1 VKILSLRLA
10 GFGPYRDEQFIDF
23 EAFDEAGIFL
33 ITGKTGAGKSSILD
47 AICYALYNGVP
58 RYDGTQQK
66 LRSDHCAPDDP
77 TYVEVVFTVGETYY
91 RVIRSPEYEKPKKR
105 GTGLTTSPPT
115 AELARRVGDQW
126 EGMSARPVDVGK
138 DLVEL
143 LGLTK
148 DQFLQVILLAQNR
161 FQQFLKSS
169 NDDRQAVLRTLFGT
183 ERFLTFENSIADRRK
198 QLELRVG
205 ASATAVSELGGQFA
219 HVLQL
224 DEEAIAPFEG
234 TAVGAEL
241 FTADWFGAGL
251 ADLDERCAAAESD
264 AERADLVLQAVE
276 AESRRLSELRRL
288 QRRRDATTATL
299 AGLAENAAQIDLSR
313 VVLEAGRR
321 AATVWPHITA
331 HNEATASLDSAKAI
345 EARSRAAWEQFGPAD
360 ISPSALSAAID
371 GLTRLVGSLD
381 EASADERRL
390 PTVQKELTEAEA
402 RVARTDVAI
411 AAASDVLETLPAEL
425 DALAASLE
433 GAKLAAAG
441 QPELLETTRRISAEL
456 DSAELADTLEIAKT
470 AADQSELTAGRA
482 HASAVL
488 AHQSLMEQRLS
499 GHAFELAAALVDGVP
514 CSVCGSLDH
523 PAPATTDTTP
533 VTQLDI
539 DEARENVDLLRAQLD
554 AATTE
559 RARIA
564 TQLIEA
570 RTRTG
575 GKTADE
581 LSAKLD
587 SARQSLDAARS
598 AGERAVSLE
607 NDLATVRRQLD
618 AARVELEKLRLERE
632 SLAETATERRT
643 VRDGVVAR
651 IDAQRADFDS
661 IADRLRRLD
670 SERIAARNLDAAIDT
685 VRAAEAALATAK
697 AALTVQ
703 LAEHDFADTDAAT
716 DARLSPVELRAVETA
731 ILEHDQSVATAKSI
745 LAEPELQGLPTQ
757 PVDLT
762 ATEEATIAARD
773 ARDEALRATTTLA
786 ERSKDAARIARSAI
800 AQLAASAALHE
811 EYAEVRGLANTLQ
824 GKEPNTMRMRLENYV
839 LAAQLEQIVAAA
851 NLRLRVMTGGR
862 FSLEHDDSVQYRNTA
877 SGLGLSILDEH
888 TGRSRA
894 THSLSGGETFLA
906 SLALALGL
914 AEVVTNQAGG
924 IQLDT
929 LFIDEGF
936 GSLDDETLEVA
947 MSTLDGLRAGGRTI
961 GLISHVGSMKEQI
974 HAKLHVV
981 VDEHGTSRVTST
993 VA

>member
-1 VKILSLRLA
+1 MKILSLRLA

-23 EAFDEAGIFL
+23 EKFDEAGIFL

-58 RYDGTQQK
+58 RYDGAQQK

-77 TYVEVVFTVGETYY
+77 TFVEVVFTVGETDY
-91 RVIRSPEYEKPKKR
+91 RVIRSPQYEKPKKR
-105 GTGLTTSPPT
+105 GLGLTTSAPT
-115 AELARRVGDQW
+115 AELSRRVGDSW

-183 ERFLTFENSIADRRK
+183 ERFLLLENSIAERRK
-198 QLELRVG
+198 ELEARVG
-205 ASATAVSELGGQFA
+205 ASATAVSEFGGRFA
-219 HVLQL
+219 HTLQL
-224 DEEAIAPFEG
+224 DEDAIAPFEG
-234 TAVGAEL
+234 TAIGAEL
-241 FTADWFGAGL
+241 FTADWFQTGL
-251 ADLDERCAAAESD
+251 ADLEQRCSVAESD
-264 AERADLVLQAVE
+264 ADRADLVLQSIE
-276 AESRRLSELRRL
+276 AESKRLTELRRL
-288 QRRRDATTATL
+288 QLRRDAAEMTL
-299 AGLAENAAQIDLSR
+299 AGLAEHAAQIELSR
-313 VVLEAGRR
+313 GTLEAARR
-321 AATVWPHITA
+321 AATVWPHVTA
-331 HNEATASLDSAKAI
+331 HTEATAALEAAKAV
-345 EARSRAAWEQFGPAD
+345 EAASRATWQQFGPPD
-360 ISPSALSAAID
+360 ITLSALSESID
-371 GLTRLVGSLD
+371 ELTRLLGSLD

-390 PTVQKELTEAEA
+390 PTVQRELADAET
-402 RVARTDVAI
+402 RVLRSDTAI
-411 AAASDVLETLPAEL
+411 STGSDALETLPAEIE
-425 DALAASLE
+425 AIAASLE
-433 GAKLAAAG
+433 TARLAAAAE
-441 QPELLETTRRISAEL
+441 PELLETTKRISAEL
-456 DSAELADTLEIAKT
+456 DSAQLADTLEIANA
-470 AADQSELTAGRA
+470 AADQRELAAGRA
-482 HASAVL
+482 HTTAVL

-514 CSVCGSLDH
+514 CAVCGSLDH
-523 PAPATTDTTP
+523 PEPARTDATP

-539 DEARENVDLLRAQLD
+539 DEARENADLLREQLD
-554 AATTE
+554 AATAE
-559 RARIA
+559 RSRIA
-564 TQLIEA
+564 TQLVEA

-575 GKTADE
+575 GSTADE

-598 AGERAVSLE
+598 AGERASILE
-607 NDLATVRRQLD
+607 TELAGAQLRL
-618 AARVELEKLRLERE
+618 ASARVELDELRLERA
-632 SLAETATERRT
+632 SLAETVTERRT
-643 VRDGVVAR
+643 VRDGLVTR
-651 IDAQRADFDS
+651 IDAQRGEFDTV
-661 IADRLRRLD
+661 ADRLGRLD
-670 SERIAARNLDAAIDT
+670 SERAAARDLEAAIDA
-685 VRAAEAALATAK
+685 VVAAEAALATAR

-703 LAEHDFADTDAAT
+703 LVEHDFADTDAVA
-716 DARLSPVELRAVETA
+716 DARLSSAELRAVETA
-731 ILEHDQSVATAKSI
+731 IVEHDQSVATAKSI
-745 LAEPELQGLPTQ
+745 LAEPELQGLTTE

-762 ATEEATIAARD
+762 ATEEATIAARA

-800 AQLAASAALHE
+800 EQLAASAALHM
-811 EYAEVRGLANTLQ
+811 EYTEVRGLANALQ

-851 NLRLRVMTGGR
+851 NVRLRVMTGGR